1 MCGKPLE
8 GTGWLADRDL
18 VVGGRLFEA
27 SSHVGISSTT
37 AKEGDLVAIL

>member
-1 MCGKPLE
+1 VCGKPLE

-27 SSHVGISSTT
+27 SSHVGISSTM
-37 AKEGDLVAIL
+37 ARDGDLLAIL